1 MLGKLSLF
9 CCLVAF
15 SSCSASSEDP
25 NGGHANKLAEKTA
38 AEVQTE
44 TNVPKH
50 EMIRSAVEKRSDSDT
65 IVWDCTY
72 SGKAFSLVISEVD
85 YNPREKIPGRIA
97 AAKYQIRGENPLG
110 VASSGNVDI
119 DEYGYQLWTYSAGST
134 AFEFTED
141 SKDKIYQTFDGG
153 SVLKCNLI

>member
-1 MLGKLSLF
+1 MLRKLSLF

-25 NGGHANKLAEKTA
+25 NSEHANKLAEKTA

-50 EMIRSAVEKRSDSDT
+50 QAIRPAVKKRSGPDK

-72 SGKAFSLVISEVD
+72 SSKAFSIVISEVD

-97 AAKYQIRGENPLG
+97 VANYQIRGENPLG

-119 DEYGYQLWTYSAGST
+119 SEYGYQLWTYSAGYF

-141 SKDKIYQTFDGG
+141 SNDKVDQTFDGG
-153 SVLKCNLI
+153 NFLKCNRI